1 MAQVGEWVM
10 SVLRTDPGWD
20 SMLVE
25 FKPQGGRVHL
35 RVIENREGAVIPGA
49 AGPIKEQ
56 SPVLE

>member
-1 MAQVGEWVM
+1 MSSAPESGPTPPTRTERELVAQVGEWVM

-35 RVIENREGAVIPGA
+35 WGIE
-49 AGPIKEQ
+49 
-56 SPVLE
+56 